1 MMPRVRLFI
10 SEALRSIGANLST
23 TVAATMTV
31 LIGMFLLGLF
41 IALFSWV
48 NSWTDHVRKDV
59 LVKVYFEQQP
69 DASQAQINAA
79 SAKIQSFPETKTVV
93 FISKEEALKRMGTK
107 YPELVK
113 NLVGNPLPNALEV
126 TPKDADQ
133 VSALA
138 ARLDPLL
145 PGVEKIDYAQKKTER
160 ILSVTNVIKYI
171 FLLGS
176 VILMI
181 ASTILIANTI
191 RLSIF
196 SRRREV
202 EVMKLVGASNWF
214 VRGPFMLEG
223 MICGLLGAI
232 AAIVLL
238 ILAKEVALP
247 VIEGHSSTFSEED
260 VHALSFPLTAL
271 ILLGVALAVGAAGSG
286 ITLRRFLRV

>member
-1 MMPRVRLFI
+1 MPRAKLFI
-10 SEALRSIGANLST
+10 GEAFRSIGGNIST

-59 LVKVYFEQQP
+59 LVKVFFVQQP
-69 DASQAQINAA
+69 DASQAQINAVR
-79 SAKIQSFPETKTVV
+79 AKLLSFPETKDVSFV
-93 FISKEEALKRMGTK
+93 SKDDALEQMKAK

-113 NLVGNPLPNALEV
+113 NLPGNPLPNAFEV

-133 VSALA
+133 VAALA
-138 ARLDPLL
+138 ARLEPLP
-145 PGVEKIDYAQKKTER
+145 PGVDKVDYAEKKTER

-223 MICGLLGAI
+223 VICGLIGAI
-232 AAIVLL
+232 AAVILL
-238 ILAKEVALP
+238 VLAKELALP
-247 VIEGHSSTFSEED
+247 VIEGHSTAFREDD

-271 ILLGVALAVGAAGSG
+271 ILVGVALAVGAAGSG